1 MRILHVVASMDPAF
15 GGPPVVA
22 SRLAAAQA
30 GLGHQVAIAFQ
41 DSLGQAAAIDASL
54 RDIPGIDAVAMAP
67 LPAGLRLGMM
77 VPAATARLLGAGIA
91 AADIV
96 HLHGVWDR
104 VVWRASI
111 EARRL
116 GVPYIL
122 APHGMLDPWSL
133 RQRWLKKKIALMLT
147 YRGMLE
153 QAACLHVL
161 NADEARL
168 LGPLGLRTPRRVLP
182 NGVFPAEIEPL
193 PPKGAFRA
201 AHPELEDQPFVLFL
215 SRLHYKKG
223 LDYLADAFIIVA
235 ANDPAI
241 RLVVAG
247 PDAGARADFERRITS
262 TGLRD
267 RVHIVG
273 PLWGRQKIAAYV
285 DAACFCLP
293 SRQEGFSMAILES
306 LACATPVVI
315 SDACHFPE
323 VAEARAGDVVTL
335 NAKALA
341 EALVGVLTDPE
352 RRASMGE
359 AGRSLV
365 LSRFTWP
372 AIAQR
377 SIQVFE
383 DVLQGRLQAT
393 G

>member
-1 MRILHVVASMDPAF
+1 MDPAL

-30 GLGHQVAIAFQ
+30 GLGHHVAIAFQ

-77 VPAATARLLGAGIA
+77 VPAETARLLNAGIA

-96 HLHGVWDR
+96 HLHGVWEP
-104 VVWRASI
+104 VVRRASI

-147 YRGMLE
+147 YRRMLE

-168 LGPLGLRTPRRVLP
+168 LGPLRLRTPRRVLP
-182 NGVFPAEIEPL
+182 NGVFPDEIDPL
-193 PPKGAFRA
+193 PPKGSFLAT
-201 AHPELEDQPFVLFL
+201 HPELEDQPFVLFL

-223 LDYLADAFIIVA
+223 LDYLADAFMIVA
-235 ANDPAI
+235 ASNPAI

-247 PDAGARADFERRITS
+247 PDAGARADFERRITG
-262 TGLRD
+262 TRLRD

>member
-1 MRILHVVASMDPAF
+1 MVSSMDPAL

-41 DSLGQAAAIDASL
+41 DSLGQAAAIGASL

-133 RQRWLKKKIALMLT
+133 KQRWLKKKIALMLT

-193 PPKGAFRA
+193 PPKGTFRA
-201 AHPELEDQPFVLFL
+201 AYPEVEDQPFVLFL

-335 NAKALA
+335 NATALA
-341 EALVGVLTDPE
+341 KALVGVLTDPE
-352 RRASMGE
+352 KRASMGA